1 MYIVLISLL
10 ASSFREIANIVEIN
24 SSNGLLIILVVVI
37 AGQLIWW
44 IWSNQHKN
52 LKAVIN
58 QVEALEDGSY
68 CISWGYI
75 NNTGKPIFLHHK
87 ESSLLVSNGAVL
99 LLGNQPPYRFEKGEH
114 HQVMKMVALENTE
127 VEWIIKDQRTKLVVK
142 PTSIEKKGKKKY
154 E

>member
-10 ASSFREIANIVEIN
+10 ASTFKEIASIVEID
-24 SSNGLLIILVVVI
+24 SSNALLIILVVVVI
-37 AGQLIWW
+37 AGQLLWLVW
-44 IWSNQHKN
+44 PDQKGN
-52 LKAVIN
+52 LTAVIN

-99 LLGNQPPYRFEKGEH
+99 LLGNQPPYQFEKGEH
-114 HQVMKMVALENTE
+114 QQVMKMVALENTE
-127 VEWIIKDQRTKLVVK
+127 VEWIIKGQRKKLVVK
-142 PTSIEKKGKKKY
+142 PTSVQKERTNK
-154 E
+154 